1 MLRGCTIGTAGSG
14 YPGGMTKLRSIFR
27 RHERRVWI
35 LWAIGVVVL
44 VLTPYALSDPALWIF
59 VFDPE
64 LLALFTL
71 VGLAL
76 VRESL
81 MLHVVHLRAL
91 LALRR

>member
-1 MLRGCTIGTAGSG
+1 
-14 YPGGMTKLRSIFR
+14 MTKLRSIFR
-27 RHERRVWI
+27 RHERRVWV

-71 VGLAL
+71 VGVAL
-76 VRESL
+76 LRESL
-81 MLHVVHLRAL
+81 SLHVVHLRAI

>member
-1 MLRGCTIGTAGSG
+1 V
-14 YPGGMTKLRSIFR
+14 TKLRAIFR
-27 RHERRVWI
+27 RHERRVWV

-59 VFDPE
+59 DFDPE

-71 VGLAL
+71 VGVAL
-76 VRESL
+76 LRESL
-81 MLHVVHLRAL
+81 SLHVVHLRAI

>member
-1 MLRGCTIGTAGSG
+1 VRR
-14 YPGGMTKLRSIFR
+14 LRSIYR
-27 RHERRVWI
+27 RHERRIWI

-59 VFDPE
+59 VLDPE
-64 LLALFTL
+64 LLALFML

-76 VRESL
+76 ARESL
-81 MLHVVHLRAL
+81 LLHVVHLRAI